1 MRQGQPIYKLAD
13 WYNKPVKGDFLS
25 KGIAESRGYR

>member
-13 WYNKPVKGDFLS
+13 WYNKPVKGTFYH
-25 KGIAESRGYR
+25 KKNYKNRGQR

>member
-13 WYNKPVKGDFLS
+13 WYNKPVKNFLS
-25 KGIAESRGYR
+25 KRIAENRGD